1 MSNETLPGG
10 TTTWSIDPSHTLVQF
25 SARHMMITSVKGRF
39 GTLTGEITV
48 DGDAPGNSSATA
60 EIDVA
65 SLDTG
70 VQQRDDHL
78 RSADF
83 LDVEQHPTLTF
94 RTTRIEGS
102 PTRPGDAFRVVGELT
117 IRGTTREITLDA
129 IYEGSGKD
137 PWGGLRSSFTASTTV
152 DRREFG
158 LTWNQALETGGILV
172 GNDVRI
178 TLDVQAVKK

>member
-1 MSNETLPGG
+1 MSNNTLPGG
-10 TTTWSIDPSHTLVQF
+10 TTTWSIDPTHTLVQF

-48 DGDAPGNSSATA
+48 NGDSPENSAVTA
-60 EIDVA
+60 EIDAA

-78 RSADF
+78 RSPDF
-83 LDVEQHPTLTF
+83 LDVEKHPALTF
-94 RTTRIEGS
+94 RSTRLEGAPS
-102 PTRPGDAFRVVGELT
+102 RPGDTFRLVGELT
-117 IRGTTREITLDA
+117 IRGTTREVVLDA
-129 IYEGSGKD
+129 TYEGSGQD
-137 PWGGLRSSFTASTTV
+137 PWGGIRSSFSASTTV
-152 DRREFG
+152 DRRDFG